1 MEQQEN
7 LFDLHLDQQSVNYL
21 SETARWSRLLSIIGF
36 IYCGF
41 MAIVGLF
48 FGSMMS
54 RMMAPGL
61 GGSEATLPGVGT
73 AFLSFFIILMA
84 LILFFPAYYLYNFSS
99 KMRRALR
106 NNDQAVLT
114 DSLKNLKSFFKFYG
128 IIVIIVL
135 SVYALALISAI
146 IGAIVGSHRP

>member
-1 MEQQEN
+1 MDQQQN

-21 SETARWSRLLSIIGF
+21 NETARWSRLLSIIGF
-36 IYCGF
+36 IYCGL

-54 RMMAPGL
+54 RMMPGM
-61 GGSEATLPGVGT
+61 GGSEAALSGIGS
-73 AFLSFFIILMA
+73 AFLSIFIILMA
-84 LILFFPAYYLYNFSS
+84 LILFFPAYYLFNFSS

-114 DSLKNLKSFFKFYG
+114 ESLKNLKSFFKFYG
-128 IIVIIVL
+128 IVVLIGL

-146 IGAIVGSHRP
+146 IGAVVGSHRP